1 MALSA
6 AAGGKPTVARFVIVM
21 GHFRSWHLGTVDA
34 MQHYVRCRWQIRSG
48 GEKLKALLLTRT
60 EHFSA
65 RHQAYNHRKSPLAAS
80 ASGHCILILI
90 DWMIPIIVISVT

>member
-48 GEKLKALLLTRT
+48 GEKLKALLLTQAVWKR
-60 EHFSA
+60 FSYPNNYKQPGVMDLDA
-65 RHQAYNHRKSPLAAS
+65 I
-80 ASGHCILILI
+80 G
-90 DWMIPIIVISVT
+90 